1 MQVLE
6 QVNTW
11 FLPQVITWGLAA
23 RYEFA
28 YLREKRCSAL
38 VKNKSEEWVVQPD
51 LLALAKTLIAEM
63 VR

>member
-11 FLPQVITWGLAA
+11 FLPQVITWGLVA